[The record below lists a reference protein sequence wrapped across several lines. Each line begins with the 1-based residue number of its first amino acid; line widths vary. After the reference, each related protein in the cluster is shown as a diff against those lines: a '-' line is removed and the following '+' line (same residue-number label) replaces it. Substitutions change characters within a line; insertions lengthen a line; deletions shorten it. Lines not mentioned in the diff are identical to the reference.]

1 MFIAATPLHN
11 RPKPRRGGT
20 ACMVPPRCRPSG
32 AWAVLLKVVCYKY
45 GAPTELALRC
55 GLSGEFRF
63 AATGLCESLAVSG
76 DSRSPLRVDSTEL
89 DLRAPRD
96 TLFAHD
102 GLKALLQAGDQLFMG
117 GVGFRVG
124 QGAFRASVSE
134 GVGYAFPAGGD
145 VLAVED
151 VEQLE

>member
-1 MFIAATPLHN
+1 MFIAAT
-11 RPKPRRGGT
+11 
-20 ACMVPPRCRPSG
+20 
-32 AWAVLLKVVCYKY
+32 
-45 GAPTELALRC
+45 EL
-55 GLSGEFRF
+55 E
-63 AATGLCESLAVSG
+63 LC
-76 DSRSPLRVDSTEL
+76 
-89 DLRAPRD
+89 APRD

-145 VLAVED
+145 VLAMED
-151 VEQLE
+151 VEQLD